1 MPLGLLKSAVS
12 AVAGISLAGT
22 TIGSIIPQI
31 TSIAPMASLQFPS
44 MNTITSNLQNTAMGY
59 VTQKVT
65 GFVNDKV
72 GGVVNRVTGAVRNV
86 VGGVSSVLSG
96 TPLNFSNLT
105 NTISNITAGN
115 IVGNILGGDFE
126 GKTNKD
132 LERQMKTLVKKSAYN
147 FQKFSEQ
154 AVLDKNNNPFQYETC
169 YYPEEVAQLGDGH
182 YLAFDILE
190 NAAKGAVDSMSKM
203 KFEGVTSFDEAT
215 NRVNSL
221 GSYQEYG
228 MAKRKSVKADAR
240 LKSLFN
246 INTPSGA
253 GLRGK
258 TRIRN
263 QTVRQMMSGYRIQ
276 EGTMTKT
283 ISQSIILGM
292 PNQNHKFDYKAQYS
306 APTDTGFSQQI
317 LDAIRSFMGGNIGNM
332 GEAVASLGKEGLE
345 RFRRSILNTLL
356 PGGAVLN
363 NISSGFAMNPKMEV
377 AFESVPFRNFSFTFD
392 MIPKNAYERDEIHKI
407 IKLFKFHMLPSRSE
421 VDGRLYA
428 PSEFQIT
435 YCYRENENM
444 YIPLISRC
452 AMTDF
457 NVDYAPNAQFNTF
470 YPDDTGAPPV
480 NISMTMTFTEL
491 EIMTKETIAAAH

>member
-1 MPLGLLKSAVS
+1 MPFGLLKRAVS
-12 AVAGISLAGT
+12 TVAGVSLAGA

-276 EGTMTKT
+276 QGTMTKT
-283 ISQSIILGM
+283 ISQSII
-292 PNQNHKFDYKAQYS
+292 
-306 APTDTGFSQQI
+306 
-317 LDAIRSFMGGNIGNM
+317 
-332 GEAVASLGKEGLE
+332 
-345 RFRRSILNTLL
+345 
-356 PGGAVLN
+356 
-363 NISSGFAMNPKMEV
+363 
-377 AFESVPFRNFSFTFD
+377 
-392 MIPKNAYERDEIHKI
+392 
-407 IKLFKFHMLPSRSE
+407 
-421 VDGRLYA
+421 
-428 PSEFQIT
+428 
-435 YCYRENENM
+435 
-444 YIPLISRC
+444 
-452 AMTDF
+452 
-457 NVDYAPNAQFNTF
+457 
-470 YPDDTGAPPV
+470 
-480 NISMTMTFTEL
+480 
-491 EIMTKETIAAAH
+491 